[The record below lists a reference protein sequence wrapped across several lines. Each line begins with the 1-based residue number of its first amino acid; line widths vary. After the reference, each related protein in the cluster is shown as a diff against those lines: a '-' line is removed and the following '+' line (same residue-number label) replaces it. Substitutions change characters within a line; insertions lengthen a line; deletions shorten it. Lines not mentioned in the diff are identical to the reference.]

1 MSEEYKVRLK
11 AFEGPLDLLLHLI
24 EKNKIDIYDIPIA
37 VLTEQYLDYLKQFRE
52 FNIEV
57 ASEFLIVAA
66 TLLQIKSRI
75 LLPAEEKAEDDE
87 TDLDDPRQELVDRL
101 IEYRRFKEV
110 SNILNELEEKQGHLF
125 YRESILPPV
134 QHLPPR
140 GLDIKVLWEAFQ
152 NVLEGQLSQKVI
164 QKVSKDKFSVQDKM
178 LVILSLLQNSVDYMI
193 LFSEVF
199 TNINNRPE
207 LIASFLA
214 LLELI
219 KLNRIDIKQ
228 NYSFSPIYIYLRN
241 EE

>member
-57 ASEFLIVAA
+57 ASEFLIMAA

-87 TDLDDPRQELVDRL
+87 IDLEDPRQELVDRL

-110 SNILNELEEKQGHLF
+110 SNILNELEESQAHLF

-134 QHLPPR
+134 QHLPPQ

-199 TNINNRPE
+199 SNINNRPE